1 MDIVYIRDLRV
12 DALIGIYE
20 WERSIKQQIR
30 IDLEMGWDNK
40 MPAASDDIVDTL
52 NYKEAAQR
60 IKKIVAETEYQ
71 LVETLAEH
79 IAEMLMKDMHIPWVK
94 LTLGKPY
101 AVKDSSEVGVCIER
115 YNKQKT
121 AKVYLNIGSNID
133 RDKNIQSCMAQL
145 KQDYPDI
152 VFSNIYETEAFG
164 FEGDAFYNLAAAL
177 TTQLSVGEF
186 EQYLK
191 NIENQHARE
200 RDGVKFSSRTL
211 DVDLLLYDDLNL
223 QPERDIPRKEIL
235 KYSFVLFPLEEIAGD
250 VIHPELKIS
259 IAEIAAKSELDRSEL
274 RHAGCFESH
283 I

>member
-12 DALIGIYE
+12 DAVIGIYD

-40 MPAASDDIVDTL
+40 KPAATDDIVDTL

-60 IKKIVAETEYQ
+60 IKKMVAETEYQ
-71 LVETLAEH
+71 LVETLAER
-79 IAEMLMKDMHIPWVK
+79 IAEMLMKEMGIPWVK

-115 YNKQKT
+115 HRKQKA

-133 RDKNIQSCMAQL
+133 KDKNIQSCMKQL
-145 KQDYPDI
+145 KKDYPDI

-164 FEGDAFYNLAAAL
+164 FDGDTFYNLAAGF
-177 TTQLSVGEF
+177 TTELSVEAF

-191 NIENQHARE
+191 NIENQHARK

-211 DVDLLLYDDLNL
+211 DIDLLLYDDLML

-235 KYSFVLFPLEEIAGD
+235 KYPFVLFPLEEIAED

-259 IAEIAAKSELDRSEL
+259 IGEIAANSDLDRSDL
-274 RHAGCFESH
+274 KHVWML
-283 I
+283 